1 MVGGNGTTYTFTSNS
16 TAGKGQFTVTPAGG
30 TTQTVT
36 TLTGT
41 VGANTAGAEVPI
53 YLNAGTLTAMTTT
66 SGGTAQPVYMNA
78 GKISPISATVGSA
91 GNATTA
97 ATPVYLN
104 AGTITACN
112 IKVPVDQIISSN
124 AYYPIYMAHDTT
136 AGSIEKIDMASQAV
150 FSFNPSVKKWK
161 YTTTDNTALTFGIT
175 KVETW

>member
-1 MVGGNGTTYTFTSNS
+1 MNAGTITALSNSSGTATKGVYVNAGALTPMTYELKATVNAGQAGKLAYYSTANSVNVYTSN
-16 TAGKGQFTVTPAGG
+16 
-30 TTQTVT
+30 
-36 TLTGT
+36 
-41 VGANTAGAEVPI
+41 VGSNTAGAEVPM
-53 YLNAGTLTAMTTT
+53 YLNAGVPSSMTTT

-136 AGSIEKIDMASQAV
+136 AGSIEKIDMASQAI
-150 FSFNPSVKKWK
+150 FSFNPSVKK
-161 YTTTDNTALTFGIT
+161 
-175 KVETW
+175 

>member
-30 TTQTVT
+30 TAQIVT

-41 VGANTAGAEVPI
+41 I
-53 YLNAGTLTAMTTT
+53 
-66 SGGTAQPVYMNA
+66 
-78 GKISPISATVGSA
+78 GSA

-112 IKVPVDQIISSN
+112 IKVPVDQII
-124 AYYPIYMAHDTT
+124 
-136 AGSIEKIDMASQAV
+136 
-150 FSFNPSVKKWK
+150 
-161 YTTTDNTALTFGIT
+161 
-175 KVETW
+175 